1 MKGLLMDIKLT
12 YTGRVGGD
20 RIIIHRRKEMEEMI
34 IHHFAGHE
42 IELTIQR
49 KRKRRS
55 LMQNAYY
62 YGVIIPIVCKGL
74 NNAGYKVGTCETHEF
89 LKSMFNRKDL
99 VNEATGEIL
108 QTVGSTA
115 AMSTVDMMDY
125 FESITQWT
133 AEYLNIEIP
142 APNEQIKLE
151 L

>member
-1 MKGLLMDIKLT
+1 MDIKLT
-12 YTGRVGGD
+12 YTGKVDVD
-20 RIIIHRRKEMEEMI
+20 RIRIHHRKEMEDMVI
-34 IHHFAGHE
+34 RHFAGRE

-62 YGVIIPIVCKGL
+62 YGVIVPLVCNGL
-74 NNAGYKVGTCETHEF
+74 NDAGYKVGTCETHEF

-99 VNEATGEIL
+99 VNEVTGEIL

-125 FESITQWT
+125 FESITQW
-133 AEYLNIEIP
+133 ASEFLNIQIP
-142 APNEQIKLE
+142 APGEQIKLE
-151 L
+151 LIL